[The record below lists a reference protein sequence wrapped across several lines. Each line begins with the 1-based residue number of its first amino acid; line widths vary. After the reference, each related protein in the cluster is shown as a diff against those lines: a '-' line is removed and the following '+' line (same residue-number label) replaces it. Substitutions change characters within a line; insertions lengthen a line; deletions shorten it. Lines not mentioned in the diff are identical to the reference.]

1 MDGARPPPLTC
12 CLMSAR
18 RVRSLMAATAIA
30 AVLSHGLSGHGL
42 PQVSSHDDV
51 AGAAAG
57 VCLLLASALVFTVMP
72 TPRRG
77 RTAVLRKAVPIA
89 VSSAPRVPL
98 DGRSRASP
106 SVLERFRN

>member
-1 MDGARPPPLTC
+1 
-12 CLMSAR
+12 MSAR
-18 RVRSLMAATAIA
+18 RIRMLVAATAIA

-42 PQVSSHDDV
+42 PQMSSDDV

-57 VCLLLASALVFTVMP
+57 VCLLLASALVFTMMP

-77 RTAVLRKAVPIA
+77 RTAVLRKAVRIA